1 MAFNRIAIYGH
12 RGWASSAIVAALVA
26 SGAPVRVLH
35 RPDSDVSVLPNH
47 VDKVAVDINNQ
58 EGLVAAL
65 KEVDILISLVGHDG
79 IESQHE
85 LLKAIPHT
93 SVRLFSPSD
102 LAARYDEEGLSLPVN
117 ASKAGVEAAA
127 RDAGIPVT
135 IVLPGN
141 FAEFAL
147 ATPALGVNSRD
158 NEITF
163 SGNSATEPLN
173 ICTRNYVAAAYASI
187 FTKTP
192 IREIENRTI
201 GLCELRPTGNDIASA
216 LAQAHGRDPT
226 KTADSLF
233 KVSAGVTRCLAEGS
247 PFALMW
253 YCRKVW
259 ATGQQSKMV
268 GSDIW
273 EVPGYTKATLQT
285 LLAEGKLEPYRE
297 MPPQIIGAM
306 IQELAK

>member
-1 MAFNRIAIYGH
+1 MNFNRIAIYGH
-12 RGWASSAIVAALVA
+12 RGWASSAIVAALAA
-26 SGAPVRVLH
+26 SGASVRVLH
-35 RPDSDVSVLPNH
+35 RQDSDVSALPDH
-47 VDKVAVDINNQ
+47 VDKVAIDVSNQ
-58 EGLVAAL
+58 EQLVAAL

-117 ASKAGVEAAA
+117 ASKARVEAAA

-163 SGNSATEPLN
+163 SGKSATEPLN
-173 ICTRNYVAAAYASI
+173 ICTRNYVAAAYVSI
-187 FTKTP
+187 FAKTP
-192 IREIENRTI
+192 IAELENRTI
-201 GLCELRPTGNDIASA
+201 GLCELRPTGNEIASI
-216 LAQAHGRDPT
+216 LAQAHGRDT
-226 KTADSLF
+226 TVTSDSLA

-273 EVPGYTKATLQT
+273 EVRGYTKATLQT

-306 IQELAK
+306 IQELAR

>member
-1 MAFNRIAIYGH
+1 MEFNRIAIYGH

-35 RPDSDVSVLPNH
+35 RPDSDVSVLPDH
-47 VDKVAVDINNQ
+47 VDKVAV
-58 EGLVAAL
+58 E
-65 KEVDILISLVGHDG
+65 
-79 IESQHE
+79 HE

-117 ASKAGVEAAA
+117 ASKARVEASA

-201 GLCELRPTGNDIASA
+201 GLCELRPTGNDIASV

-226 KTADSLF
+226 VTSDSLA

-273 EVPGYTKATLQT
+273 EVPGYTKATLQS

-306 IQELAK
+306 IQELAR